1 MYKLQSDLK
10 EEHRGAWWRSN
21 VSLHHC
27 DKRTRQK
34 RCKQLFS
41 QRWRGCHKNPSVSM
55 CVLAC
60 VWESERERVLV
71 CVWVGQWWMR
81 RALVSPPTLTPPT
94 KFAAAYLSLPSMGQG
109 SHHRIKPHFISV
121 LQNKMVPLKLH
132 KISFSHW
139 ILSSSQWSFSARV
152 RESWMENLQINVL
165 LDPCCLLCCPE
176 PLWYI
181 ISHYHWRPPAL
192 TVIFPSDIKLHM
204 VISVHP

>member
-1 MYKLQSDLK
+1 MSVSITVTNERD
-10 EEHRGAWWRSN
+10 RDRSYVN
-21 VSLHHC
+21 NFSPKGDEAV
-27 DKRTRQK
+27 
-34 RCKQLFS
+34 LF
-41 QRWRGCHKNPSVSM
+41 KNPCAHV
-55 CVLAC
+55 CVC
-60 VWESERERVLV
+60 VWERESVCL

-81 RALVSPPTLTPPT
+81 MALVSPPPPPPPPM
-94 KFAAAYLSLPSMGQG
+94 KFTAAYLSLPSVGQS
-109 SHHRIKPHFISV
+109 SHHRIKPQFISV

-132 KISFSHW
+132 KTSFNHW
-139 ILSSSQWSFSARV
+139 IVSSRV

-192 TVIFPSDIKLHM
+192 TVIFTSDIKVHV